1 MVRKKA
7 AIGTIER
14 IINSFY
20 MSENSR
26 DIEMKYQYF
35 KGYMQ
40 AVQELFKLSEK
51 DINDFRNYEDT
62 ALETA
67 QYILENK

>member
-14 IINSFY
+14 IIDSFY